1 MELHKIGLKPTE
13 KDKRYKNNCLPATLH
28 CLINIKFLSQ
38 FLIVF
43 KNKIDNEQLYT
54 YKKLLNE
61 IIGKKCKCISLESY
75 ENILLKGINILNY
88 EPQSILNHLLTEF
101 GSFMLNEYKNSE
113 IQDNMFIEL
122 QNIKTCLECTKNSE
136 YPKEEKLYL
145 IYDLYKEYKMENTN
159 GKKKNVYDCI
169 QSYLK
174 IEENE
179 KQKVYCEQCKTEKEH
194 EIKRIYRKLPKV
206 LIIFVKYEKD
216 KKDKN
221 VKINEEIEFNDS
233 LSVDDIKSNVNEND
247 RNKKYYLSSLIC
259 VRQLYEKNEHFHT
272 FCREFNHK
280 YYCFNGET
288 IHEME
293 KIDNKLKKSIIDL
306 NDKKERFPY
315 VLIYTSY

>member
-1 MELHKIGLKPTE
+1 
-13 KDKRYKNNCLPATLH
+13 
-28 CLINIKFLSQ
+28 
-38 FLIVF
+38 
-43 KNKIDNEQLYT
+43 
-54 YKKLLNE
+54 
-61 IIGKKCKCISLESY
+61 LESY

>member
-38 FLIVF
+38 YLIVF

-101 GSFMLNEYKNSE
+101 GSFMLNEYKNTE

-259 VRQLYEKNEHFHT
+259 VRQLFEKNEHFHT

>member
-1 MELHKIGLKPTE
+1 MG
-13 KDKRYKNNCLPATLH
+13 
-28 CLINIKFLSQ
+28 
-38 FLIVF
+38 
-43 KNKIDNEQLYT
+43 
-54 YKKLLNE
+54 
-61 IIGKKCKCISLESY
+61 
-75 ENILLKGINILNY
+75 
-88 EPQSILNHLLTEF
+88 
-101 GSFMLNEYKNSE
+101 
-113 IQDNMFIEL
+113 
-122 QNIKTCLECTKNSE
+122 
-136 YPKEEKLYL
+136 
-145 IYDLYKEYKMENTN
+145 
-159 GKKKNVYDCI
+159 KKNVYDCI

>member
-28 CLINIKFLSQ
+28 CLINMKFLSQ
-38 FLIVF
+38 YLFGF
-43 KNKIDNEQLYT
+43 NNKIDNEQLYT

-61 IIGKKCKCISLESY
+61 IKGKKCKCISLESY
-75 ENILLKGINILNY
+75 ENILLKRSNY

-101 GSFMLNEYKNSE
+101 GSFMLNEYKNTE

-206 LIIFVKYEKD
+206 LIIFVKYG
-216 KKDKN
+216 KDKN
-221 VKINEEIEFNDS
+221 VKINEEIEFNES

-259 VRQLYEKNEHFHT
+259 VRQLNEKNEHFHT

>member
-1 MELHKIGLKPTE
+1 MELHQIGLKPAE
-13 KDKRYKNNCLPATLH
+13 KDKKYKNNCLPATLH
-28 CLINIKFLSQ
+28 CLINIKFLSKN
-38 FLIVF
+38 LSEF
-43 KNKIDNEQLYT
+43 KDKTGNEQLDT
-54 YKKLLNE
+54 YKNLLNK
-61 IIGKKCKCISLESY
+61 IIDKKCKSISLEDY
-75 ENILLKGINILNY
+75 ENILLKKINILKY

-101 GSFMLNEYKNSE
+101 GSFMLNEYKKTE

-122 QNIKTCLECTKNSE
+122 QNIKTCVQCKKNSE

-145 IYDLYKEYKMENTN
+145 IYDLYKEYIIENTN

-179 KQKVYCEQCKTEKEH
+179 KQKVYCEHCKIEKEH
-194 EIKRIYRKLPKV
+194 KMKRIYRKLPEV
-206 LIIFVKYEKD
+206 LIIFVEYR
-216 KKDKN
+216 KDKN
-221 VKINEEIEFNDS
+221 VKINEEIEFNDN
-233 LSVDDIKSNVNEND
+233 LSVSEDIKNNVNEND

-259 VRQLYEKNEHFHT
+259 VRQLNEKNEHFHT
-272 FCREFNHK
+272 FCREFNDK

-315 VLIYTSY
+315 ILIYTSY